1 MERYNFIRSNYET
14 ILEKIKVFAEKYGRE
29 PQQIKLIA
37 VSKTMPSEDVRIAYE
52 IGMRDFGE
60 NYAQELRDKSKEII
74 LQDLRWHFIGR
85 LQTNKIKY
93 IVPSAYLI
101 HSVYRLE
108 EVEEID
114 KQAQKVGKVQNILIE
129 VNVSS
134 EQSKGGLNESE
145 VYNFVK
151 KCCGFK
157 NVKVVGL
164 MTMAPFIEPHL
175 TEPYFEKLKIFRD
188 SLKEEFPDIQELSM
202 GMTNDFEYAI
212 KQGSTMLRIGTAIFG
227 ERVKK

>member
-1 MERYNFIRSNYET
+1 MERYEFIRSNYES
-14 ILEKIKVFAEKYGRE
+14 ILEKIKFFSEKYSRNPNE
-29 PQQIKLIA
+29 IKLIA
-37 VSKTMPSEDVRIAYE
+37 VSKMMPVEDIKIAYE

-60 NYAQELRDKSKEII
+60 NYAQELRDKSKEITFP
-74 LQDLRWHFIGR
+74 DLRWHFIGR

-93 IVPSAYLI
+93 IVPVTYLI

-108 EVEEID
+108 EIEEID
-114 KQAQKVGKVQNILIE
+114 KQAKKIGKVQNVLIE
-129 VNVSS
+129 VNVSG
-134 EQSKGGLNESE
+134 EETKGGLSENE
-145 VYNFVK
+145 VYDFVK
-151 KCCGFK
+151 KCVEFK

-175 TEPYFEKLKIFRD
+175 TEPYFEKIRILRG
-188 SLKEEFPDIQELSM
+188 SLIQEFPDIQELSM

-227 ERVKK
+227 ERIKK